1 MYPTL
6 SDLLRDIFGINFPL
20 PVQSFGF
27 MLAISFLA
35 AAYTLKIELKRKES
49 GGLLRIVSRQVM
61 KGERAKPG
69 ELFSSFLIGF
79 FLGFKLVYAFMHYS
93 AFVEDTQAVLL
104 SMDGNWPAGILLGA
118 IMAWLQYRDKEK
130 ARLHPPQLVTEQLHP
145 FELVS
150 NFTIVAAVSG
160 IIGAKIFHNLEN
172 LDDFARDPIDAL
184 ISFSGLTMYGG
195 LILGAIAVMRY
206 GYKLGVPPLVLADA
220 TAPGLMLAYG
230 TGRLGCQ
237 ISGDGDWGI
246 VNLNPKPDFLSWLP
260 DWAWAYNYPNNVVNA
275 GMPIPGCEGHH
286 CFMLPD
292 AVYPTPL
299 YEAVACILLFF
310 VLWSLRGKMAKTGQ
324 IFFLYLLLNG
334 AERFFIEKIR
344 VNNKFSF
351 LGMTATQAEI
361 IASVLMLTGIVG
373 LWLASA
379 DKFKVKTHGSET
391 GH

>member
-6 SDLLRDIFGINFPL
+6 SDLLRDLFGIDVPL

-35 AAYTLKIELKRKES
+35 AAYTLKIELKRKEA
-49 GGLLRIVSRQVM
+49 GGLLRIVSRPVM
-61 KGERAKPG
+61 KGEPAGIG
-69 ELFSSFLIGF
+69 ELISSFIVGF
-79 FLGFKLVYAFMHYS
+79 LLGFKLVYAFMHYS

-104 SMDGNWPAGILLGA
+104 SMQGNWPAGIILGA
-118 IMAWLQYRDKEK
+118 VMAYMQYRDKEK
-130 ARLHPPQLVTEQLHP
+130 TRLNPPQQVTEQLHP

-246 VNLNPKPDFLSWLP
+246 VNLNPKPDVLSWLP
-260 DWAWAYNYPNNVVNA
+260 DWAWSYNYPNNVVND
-275 GMPIPGCEGHH
+275 GIPIPGCTGHH
-286 CFMLPD
+286 CYMLPD

-310 VLWSLRGKMAKTGQ
+310 VLWSLRRKLPKTGQ
-324 IFFLYLLLNG
+324 IFFLYLMLNG
-334 AERFFIEKIR
+334 VERFFIEKIR
-344 VNNKFSF
+344 VNNKFEF

-361 IASVLMLTGIVG
+361 IAVCLVIAGAIGFWM
-373 LWLASA
+373 ASA
-379 DKFKVKTHGSET
+379 DKFKVKAYGSSAN
-391 GH
+391 H

>member
-1 MYPTL
+1 
-6 SDLLRDIFGINFPL
+6 
-20 PVQSFGF
+20 
-27 MLAISFLA
+27 
-35 AAYTLKIELKRKES
+35 
-49 GGLLRIVSRQVM
+49 
-61 KGERAKPG
+61 
-69 ELFSSFLIGF
+69 
-79 FLGFKLVYAFMHYS
+79 
-93 AFVEDTQAVLL
+93 
-104 SMDGNWPAGILLGA
+104 
-118 IMAWLQYRDKEK
+118 
-130 ARLHPPQLVTEQLHP
+130 
-145 FELVS
+145 
-150 NFTIVAAVSG
+150 
-160 IIGAKIFHNLEN
+160 
-172 LDDFARDPIDAL
+172 
-184 ISFSGLTMYGG
+184 
-195 LILGAIAVMRY
+195 
-206 GYKLGVPPLVLADA
+206 
-220 TAPGLMLAYG
+220 
-230 TGRLGCQ
+230 
-237 ISGDGDWGI
+237 
-246 VNLNPKPDFLSWLP
+246 
-260 DWAWAYNYPNNVVNA
+260 
-275 GMPIPGCEGHH
+275 MPIPGCEGHH